1 MYLILQLIFW
11 RFYLQALYNKVLSKL
26 NSISIVKFDYL
37 CILINLFSKYLYFVT
52 SRKTIKN

>member
-11 RFYLQALYNKVLSKL
+11 RFYLQALYSKVLSKL
-26 NSISIVKFDYL
+26 NSIFIVKFDYL